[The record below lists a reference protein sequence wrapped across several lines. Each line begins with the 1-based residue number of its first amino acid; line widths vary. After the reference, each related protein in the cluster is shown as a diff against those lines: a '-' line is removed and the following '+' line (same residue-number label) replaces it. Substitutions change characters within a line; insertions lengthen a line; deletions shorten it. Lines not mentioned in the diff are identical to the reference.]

1 MPHRRLDQPASF
13 LSRLPARPID
23 RRLALA
29 VVAASALVFAVAV
42 PFAKIQ
48 LPAVLG
54 FIPTYQSAL
63 ATNDLITAV
72 LLYAQFGLQRSRA
85 LLWLAA
91 GYLFTALMAIVHT
104 LTFPGLFAP
113 EGLLGATPQ
122 STAWLYM
129 FWHGVFPLMAIGYAM
144 TKDRNG
150 EAAAAAQPIRR
161 AVALNIAAVVAGV
174 AILTLIATAGSP
186 ALPSIMAGNS
196 YTPVM
201 IVVVSAVWVLSLA
214 ALGLLWVR
222 RPHSV
227 LDVWL
232 MVVMVAWLFDI
243 ALAAVLNAG
252 RFDVGFYAGRIYGLL
267 AASFVLIVLL
277 LETAALYAHLARS
290 FKEQQ
295 QRDAAEIS
303 RINARLSTVLDSS
316 PLPVFSLDPQGLVA
330 SWNGAAERVFGHPA
344 ADAIGRPFSSLQQA
358 GNGELEAARIRAM
371 NGETLRNLQMQWA
384 APGGQPR
391 DIMYA
396 MAPIAEADGRIGG
409 AVCVAEDVTD
419 KIRLERQL
427 MQAQKMEA
435 IGQLTGGVAHDF
447 NNLLT
452 VITGVIDT
460 LRDGVADRPDLAA
473 LATMIDQAATRGADL
488 TRHMLA
494 FARKQ
499 PLQPRDTDLNAL
511 AEDSIGLLRPAL
523 GAEIEIE
530 IVLAPDAWHCL
541 IDPSQLTSALLNL
554 SINARD
560 AMPRGGKITLETANA
575 MLDEAYAKEN
585 SDVTPG
591 RYVMI
596 AVSDTG
602 TGIPAEIR
610 DRVFDPFFTTKE
622 VGQGTGLGLSM
633 VFGFIK
639 QSGGHIKIYSEV
651 GHGTTI
657 KMYLPRAQQAEDAA
671 QESAP
676 SRPRGG
682 SETILVVEDDALVRR
697 NVVAQLTG
705 LGYTTI
711 EAADGVEALR
721 VVETNGAIDL
731 LFTDVVMPGGIN
743 GRMLADEVTRKRPAI
758 RVLFTSGYAQN
769 AIVHHGRLEAGV
781 HLLGKPY
788 RTADLA
794 RMVRVALE

>member
-575 MLDEAYAKEN
+575 VLDEAYAKEN

-591 RYVMI
+591 PYVMI

-671 QESAP
+671 QESVP